1 MERSRVAEHQAHVS
15 GVAGRYAAALH
26 ELAVEAGA
34 VDSVLA
40 DLQAFDRMVAES
52 AELHRFVKSPIFSAE
67 EQVKALGALLDK
79 AGIKGFAA
87 NFLKLVAQRRRLFAI
102 RDMISAYAAI
112 VDNARGIVR
121 ATAIVAEK
129 PSQAVLDSIKS
140 ALKDLAG
147 DKAVVDV
154 TVDPAIIG
162 GIVVKLG
169 SKMVDASLRTKLNG
183 IRIAMKEVG

>member
-1 MERSRVAEHQAHVS
+1 M
-15 GVAGRYAAALH
+15 
-26 ELAVEAGA
+26 
-34 VDSVLA
+34 
-40 DLQAFDRMVAES
+40 
-52 AELHRFVKSPIFSAE
+52 
-67 EQVKALGALLDK
+67 LGALLEK

-87 NFLKLVAQRRRLFAI
+87 NFLKLVAQRRRLFAVQ
-102 RDMISAYAAI
+102 DMVSAYAAI
-112 VDNARGIVR
+112 VDNSRGIVR
-121 ATAIVAEK
+121 ATAIVAET

-154 TVDPAIIG
+154 AVDPAIIG

>member
-34 VDSVLA
+34 VDSILA
-40 DLQAFDRMVAES
+40 DLQAFDRMIAES
-52 AELHRFVKSPIFSAE
+52 AELTRFVRSPIFSAD
-67 EQVKALGALLDK
+67 EQVKALGALLEK

-87 NFLKLVAQRRRLFAI
+87 NFVKLVAQRRRLFAV

>member
-1 MERSRVAEHQAHVS
+1 
-15 GVAGRYAAALH
+15 
-26 ELAVEAGA
+26 
-34 VDSVLA
+34 
-40 DLQAFDRMVAES
+40 MV
-52 AELHRFVKSPIFSAE
+52 
-67 EQVKALGALLDK
+67 
-79 AGIKGFAA
+79 
-87 NFLKLVAQRRRLFAI
+87 
-102 RDMISAYAAI
+102 SAYAAI

-147 DKAVVDV
+147 EKAVVDV

>member
-1 MERSRVAEHQAHVS
+1 MAEHQAHVS
-15 GVAGRYAAALH
+15 GVAGRYAAALY
-26 ELAVEAGA
+26 ELASEAGS
-34 VDSVLA
+34 VDSILA
-40 DLQAFDRMVAES
+40 DLQAFERMIAES
-52 AELHRFVKSPIFSAE
+52 ADLSRFVKSPVFSAE
-67 EQVKALGALLDK
+67 DQIKALGALLNK
-79 AGIKGFAA
+79 AEIKGLSA
-87 NFLKLVAQRRRLFAI
+87 NFLKLVVLRRRLFAVQ
-102 RDMISAYAAI
+102 DMVSAYAAI

>member
-1 MERSRVAEHQAHVS
+1 MAEHQAHVS

-26 ELAVEAGA
+26 ELAVEAGQ
-34 VDSVLA
+34 VDSILA
-40 DLQAFDRMVAES
+40 DLQAFDRMIAES
-52 AELHRFVKSPIFSAE
+52 ADLSRFVKSPVFSAE
-67 EQVKALGALLDK
+67 DQIKALGALLAK
-79 AGIKGFAA
+79 AEIKGLSS
-87 NFLKLVAQRRRLFAI
+87 NFLKLVALRRRLFAVQ
-102 RDMISAYAAI
+102 DMVSAYAAI
-112 VDNARGIVR
+112 VDNSRGIVR
-121 ATAIVAEK
+121 ATAIVAET

-154 TVDPAIIG
+154 AVDPAIIG

>member
-1 MERSRVAEHQAHVS
+1 MAEHQAHVS

-34 VDSVLA
+34 VDTILA
-40 DLQAFDRMVAES
+40 DLHAFDLMLAES
-52 AELHRFVKSPIFSAE
+52 ADLSRFIKSPVFTAE
-67 EQVKALGALLDK
+67 EQTKVLGALLEK

-87 NFLKLVAQRRRLFAI
+87 NFLKLVAQRRRLFAVQ
-102 RDMISAYAAI
+102 DMVSAYAAI
-112 VDNARGIVR
+112 VDNSRGIVR
-121 ATAIVAEK
+121 ATAIVAET

-154 TVDPAIIG
+154 AVDPAIIG

>member
-1 MERSRVAEHQAHVS
+1 MAEHQAHVS

-34 VDSVLA
+34 VDTILA
-40 DLQAFDRMVAES
+40 DLHAFDRMLAES
-52 AELHRFVKSPIFSAE
+52 ADLSRFIKSPVFTAE
-67 EQVKALGALLDK
+67 EQTKVLGALLEK
-79 AGIKGFAA
+79 AEIKGFAA
-87 NFLKLVAQRRRLFAI
+87 NFLKLVAQRRRLFAV

>member
-1 MERSRVAEHQAHVS
+1 MAEHQAHVS
-15 GVAGRYAAALH
+15 GVAGRYASALH

-34 VDSVLA
+34 VDSILA
-40 DLQAFDRMVAES
+40 DLHAFDRMVAES
-52 AELHRFVKSPIFSAE
+52 ADLLRFVKSPVFSAE
-67 EQVKALGALLDK
+67 EQVKALGALLEK
-79 AGIKGFAA
+79 AGIKGISAQ
-87 NFLKLVAQRRRLFAI
+87 FLKLVAQRRRLFAV

-112 VDNARGIVR
+112 VDSARGIVR
-121 ATAIVAEK
+121 ATAIVAET

-147 DKAVVDV
+147 EKAVVDV

-169 SKMVDASLRTKLNG
+169 SKMVDASLRTKLHG

>member
-1 MERSRVAEHQAHVS
+1 MAEHQAHVS
-15 GVAGRYAAALH
+15 GVAGRYAAALY
-26 ELAVEAGA
+26 ELAAEAGQ
-34 VDSVLA
+34 VDSILA
-40 DLQAFDRMVAES
+40 DLQAFDRMIADS
-52 AELHRFVKSPIFSAE
+52 ADLNRFVKSPVFSAE
-67 EQVKALGALLDK
+67 DQTKALGALLDK
-79 AGIKGFAA
+79 AGIKGLSA
-87 NFLKLVAQRRRLFAI
+87 NFLKLVAQRRRLFAA
-102 RDMISAYAAI
+102 RDMVSAYAAI
-112 VDNARGIVR
+112 VDNSRGIVR
-121 ATAIVAEK
+121 ATAIVAET

-154 TVDPAIIG
+154 AVDPAIIG

>member
-1 MERSRVAEHQAHVS
+1 VAEHQAHVS

-26 ELAVEAGA
+26 ELAAEAGQ
-34 VDSVLA
+34 VDSILA
-40 DLQAFDRMVAES
+40 DLQAFDRMIAES
-52 AELHRFVKSPIFSAE
+52 ADLSRFVKSPVFSAE
-67 EQVKALGALLDK
+67 DQIKALGALLAK
-79 AGIKGFAA
+79 AEIKGLSA
-87 NFLKLVAQRRRLFAI
+87 NFLKLVALRRRLFAVQ
-102 RDMISAYAAI
+102 DMVSAYAAI
-112 VDNARGIVR
+112 VDNSRGIVR
-121 ATAIVAEK
+121 ATAIVAET

-154 TVDPAIIG
+154 AVDPAIIG